1 MSVTDFSCSEVR
13 KQRALGSC
21 GRLEAII
28 PAETMTTI
36 RYYEYGEPADVL
48 RFEQAPIPTP
58 NAGHVAVRVHA
69 CGLNPADWALCRGLS
84 ARKLPSGIGLDVS
97 GVVMAVGEGVAD
109 VAAGDAVFGPADFM
123 NYPTAG
129 AAEYAILYHWN
140 RVADGLSHV
149 GAAALPMVVETA
161 ARYLAWSGF
170 KKDQTI
176 LINGAGTMVGFAAVQ
191 MALLQ
196 GARVIATAG
205 ETFADRLRNMGALV
219 AAHGQGMVER
229 VRALVGEAP
238 DVLLDTAPVNLQA
251 RSANAL
257 LDLVEI
263 AGGDATRVI
272 TATDVEGAARAG
284 VRTGAENIKSEGG
297 FKLRWDA
304 LGEYGQLAAKGR
316 FFIPVAR
323 TFALED
329 WREALDISLAGRARG
344 KLVLLPRN

>member
-1 MSVTDFSCSEVR
+1 MS
-13 KQRALGSC
+13 
-21 GRLEAII
+21 
-28 PAETMTTI
+28 AEKMRTI
-36 RYYEYGEPADVL
+36 RYHQYGEPADVL
-48 RFEQAPIPTP
+48 RFEQAPIPAP
-58 NAGHVAVRVHA
+58 KAGHVAVRVHA

-97 GVVMAVGEGVAD
+97 GVVTAVGDGATDIAV
-109 VAAGDAVFGPADFM
+109 GDAVFGPSDFM

-129 AAEYAILYHWN
+129 AADYSILYHWV
-140 RVADGLSHV
+140 RLPGELSHV
-149 GAAALPMVVETA
+149 DAAALPMVVETA
-161 ARYLAWSGF
+161 ARYLAWAGF
-170 KKDQTI
+170 KKGQTV

-205 ETFADRLRNMGALV
+205 ETFADRLRAMGALV
-219 AAHGQGMVER
+219 AAHGEGMVER
-229 VRALVGEAP
+229 VRALVSEAP
-238 DVLLDTAPVNLQA
+238 DVLLDAAPVNLQA
-251 RSANAL
+251 RSAGTL

-272 TATDVEGAARAG
+272 TATDVEGAAKAG

-297 FKLRWDA
+297 FKLRWDV

-316 FFIPVAR
+316 FSIPVAR

-344 KLVLLPRN
+344 KLVLVPSN